1 MDWVYIL
8 EDLKA
13 VEKKIEK
20 RLDQLVSQNL
30 DPFPFEKLQ
39 KGKELRAL
47 CRAIQILL
55 KSNKQDDAKYL
66 LDILREKEVNVKGY

>member
-30 DPFPFEKLQ
+30 DPFPFEKLH

-55 KSNKQDDAKYL
+55 KSNKEDDAKYL
-66 LDILREKEVNVKGY
+66 LDILKEKGLNVGK

>member
-1 MDWVYIL
+1 MDWIYIL